1 MGGMAGMLLMSAH
14 DADWKRF
21 PVTIQALYKSSNKQ
35 KYEMVLNHIFLGA
48 GDPVEGDM
56 SQYSLEE
63 LASKFKGNTVPLFPT
78 FHTGLK
84 NFYTVNGQY
93 QPSVTVASG
102 STALLRMLH
111 AVGTRAIVMK
121 LDRPE
126 LCEIRLLA
134 RDGVFQQGEYIQV
147 SKLVFIQATRADY
160 AVLCTLPPGVQAPLS
175 INVYATA
182 EASEI
187 GPLWG
192 NVHAQDTVFTI
203 VIDKPL
209 KKALRMPLAFVPLPA
224 HLSDLLG
231 EDVLVTETQV
241 VDMDDFAINTVKFPG
256 FNAPVESRCSLP
268 LASLCLNH
276 WMATHDDV

>member
-160 AVLCTLPPGVQAPLS
+160 AVLCTLPDGVKGPVS
-175 INVYATA
+175 VNVFASA
-182 EASEI
+182 GEADI

-192 NVHAQDTVFTI
+192 NVHAQQSVFTI
-203 VIDKPL
+203 IINKPL
-209 KKALRMPLAFVPLPA
+209 AKKSALKMPTTFVSLPA
-224 HLSDLLG
+224 YLTDIMS
-231 EDVLVTETQV
+231 EPVEATQV
-241 VDMDDFAINTVKFPG
+241 IDMDDFGINGVKFPG
-256 FNAPVESRCSLP
+256 FTAPIYRR
-268 LASLCLNH
+268 
-276 WMATHDDV
+276 